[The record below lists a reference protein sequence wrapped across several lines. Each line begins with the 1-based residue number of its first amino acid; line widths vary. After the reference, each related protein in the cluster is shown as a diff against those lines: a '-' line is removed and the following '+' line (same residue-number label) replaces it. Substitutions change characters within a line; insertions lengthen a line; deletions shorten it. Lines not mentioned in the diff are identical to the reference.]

1 MQYQGGFE
9 MNKTI
14 RKNPILHGKLKCAVY
29 LVALLASVNALAET
43 PSSDIVLAH
52 NDGCHATAAQTPLD
66 GQPSNCQP
74 ADPYEAIK
82 WRNATRKPATVQNAA
97 LSRKSTYTKSSKSVP
112 VDTRRAFKDDYERVL
127 TTVGNAKNTQMI
139 WLRSN

>member
-1 MQYQGGFE
+1 

-14 RKNPILHGKLKCAVY
+14 RKIPIFHGKLKCAAY

-43 PSSDIVLAH
+43 PSNEIMLAH

-82 WRNATRKPATVQNAA
+82 WRNATRKPATNQTATWN
-97 LSRKSTYTKSSKSVP
+97 RKSTYTKSSKSVP
-112 VDTRRAFKDDYERVL
+112 VDPRRAYKDDYERVL

>member
-1 MQYQGGFE
+1 MTQ
-9 MNKTI
+9 TI
-14 RKNPILHGKLKCAVY
+14 RKISIFHGKLKCAAC
-29 LVALLASVNALAET
+29 LLALLASVNVLAET
-43 PSSDIVLAH
+43 PSNETLLAH

-82 WRNATRKPATVQNAA
+82 WRNATRKPATDQNAA
-97 LSRKSTYTKSSKSVP
+97 WSGKSTYTKSSKSVP

-139 WLRSN
+139 WLRAN